1 MKNLVHLS
9 LKYDCNSYFLHTLT
23 ETCKDTLRILDI
35 EFSKQV
41 QDDSVNY
48 IKDFQNLL
56 KINMFRTGLSTQ
68 GQCDVLLGLPYLKHL
83 DRGDFLADAIEHL
96 EEFENTM
103 GYKIGEK
110 IPSKVPSV
118 TSLKIQE
125 FWASEE
131 YFFHSEEQMAL
142 VSKYCPDIR
151 TMLFMFDKTV
161 CQLDVLASFPNL
173 EDLDLWGGAFYSD
186 GLCDLL
192 EQIGH
197 RLKKLSLV
205 HIEEVDAKAL
215 AIITVTCP
223 NLVNLGLHNCDF
235 EELRENNE
243 EDEDP
248 FRNADRILRAEK
260 YRSVQKLVSPLLDL
274 ELVRIHSVCSEYYLT
289 FLLQQCFNV
298 KEISLGM
305 MTEISDKVWSDV
317 LAKNSLAKL
326 EKISCQKCTK
336 VTMYGIELLLANCDN
351 LRRILDICDFE
362 GISEQERE
370 LLIKRTQEQNL
381 TITFEEKLKRYMDV
395 ALEGGN
401 FMKKKLKALYPGVP
415 DFDNDAAWGQGEA
428 WNAENQAYTG

>member
-1 MKNLVHLS
+1 MSIVFN
-9 LKYDCNSYFLHTLT
+9 Y
-23 ETCKDTLRILDI
+23 
-35 EFSKQV
+35 SKC
-41 QDDSVNY
+41 
-48 IKDFQNLL
+48 LCL
-56 KINMFRTGLSTQ
+56 
-68 GQCDVLLGLPYLKHL
+68 QCDVLLGLPYLKHL

-110 IPSKVPSV
+110 IPSKVPKI
-118 TSLKIQE
+118 TSLKVQE

-248 FRNADRILRAEK
+248 FR
-260 YRSVQKLVSPLLDL
+260 YTHDL
-274 ELVRIHSVCSEYYLT
+274 MIDCSTKCVRIHCVSTIGICTSRFSPVEMHSVLNIPK
-289 FLLQQCFNV
+289 NV
-298 KEISLGM
+298 SFESQ
-305 MTEISDKVWSDV
+305 
-317 LAKNSLAKL
+317 
-326 EKISCQKCTK
+326 KIHDFFPQK
-336 VTMYGIELLLANCDN
+336 
-351 LRRILDICDFE
+351 
-362 GISEQERE
+362 
-370 LLIKRTQEQNL
+370 IK
-381 TITFEEKLKRYMDV
+381 
-395 ALEGGN
+395 
-401 FMKKKLKALYPGVP
+401 
-415 DFDNDAAWGQGEA
+415 
-428 WNAENQAYTG
+428 

>member
-1 MKNLVHLS
+1 M
-9 LKYDCNSYFLHTLT
+9 
-23 ETCKDTLRILDI
+23 
-35 EFSKQV
+35 
-41 QDDSVNY
+41 
-48 IKDFQNLL
+48 
-56 KINMFRTGLSTQ
+56 
-68 GQCDVLLGLPYLKHL
+68 LLGLPYLKHL

-118 TSLKIQE
+118 TSLKVQE

-223 NLVNLGLHNCDF
+223 NPVNLGLHNCDF

-248 FRNADRILRAEK
+248 FR
-260 YRSVQKLVSPLLDL
+260 YTHDL
-274 ELVRIHSVCSEYYLT
+274 MIDCSTKCVRIHCVSTIGICTSRFSPVEMH
-289 FLLQQCFNV
+289 NV
-298 KEISLGM
+298 LNIP
-305 MTEISDKVWSDV
+305 
-317 LAKNSLAKL
+317 KNVSF
-326 EKISCQKCTK
+326 ESQKIH
-336 VTMYGIELLLANCDN
+336 
-351 LRRILDICDFE
+351 DFFP
-362 GISEQERE
+362 RK
-370 LLIKRTQEQNL
+370 IK
-381 TITFEEKLKRYMDV
+381 
-395 ALEGGN
+395 
-401 FMKKKLKALYPGVP
+401 
-415 DFDNDAAWGQGEA
+415 
-428 WNAENQAYTG
+428 